1 MKILIFTEGTVTMQ
15 STAIGVDREERV
27 KQSVGNISSVNDFRD
42 YIPSGG
48 AVNKLDNW
56 KSQGAEIFYL
66 TSRTL
71 PNEIDDVRFVLD
83 KYHFPDPQNLLYRK
97 ENQEYKD
104 LAEELIPS
112 IFIEDDCES
121 IGGENE
127 MTYPY
132 IRPET
137 KSKIHSIIVE
147 EFAGID
153 NLPDDL
159 GDLERYEP
167 I

>member
-15 STAIGVDREERV
+15 STAIGVDIEERV

-42 YIPSGG
+42 YIPNGG
-48 AVNKLDNW
+48 AVDKLDNW

-71 PNEIDDVRFVLD
+71 PYEIDDVRFVLD
-83 KYHFPDPQNLLYRK
+83 KNHFPDPQNILYRK

-104 LAEELIPS
+104 VAEKLLPDVL
-112 IFIEDDCES
+112 IEDDYES
-121 IGGENE
+121 IGGEIE
-127 MTYPY
+127 MAYPH
-132 IRPET
+132 IRLDLR
-137 KSKIHSIIVE
+137 KKIQSIVVK

-153 NLPDDL
+153 NFPDNLD
-159 GDLERYEP
+159 DLERYDTN
-167 I
+167 